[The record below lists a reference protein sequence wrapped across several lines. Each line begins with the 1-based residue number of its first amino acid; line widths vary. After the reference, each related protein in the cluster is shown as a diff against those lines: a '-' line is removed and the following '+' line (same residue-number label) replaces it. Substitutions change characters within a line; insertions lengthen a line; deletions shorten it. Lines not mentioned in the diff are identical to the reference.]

1 MNEIIFFLENKYLP
15 HNEERGTFIEDIP
28 SQECLF
34 TFEEMSDSI
43 KKKFKMHWRS
53 RQHDR

>member
-34 TFEEMSDSI
+34 TFEELSDSI
-43 KKKFKMHWRS
+43 KKKFKMHWGS